1 MLASCHEHP
10 FDVINLHNPYT
21 TRVALTY
28 NVIMINDNNTKG
40 GDDMKTM
47 TATELAASLNV
58 SPKSLRAYL
67 RRAHTRNAD
76 AKNTTWA
83 IDAKT
88 CAAARK
94 HFAAKR

>member
-1 MLASCHEHP
+1 MVSDQHEHP
-10 FDVINLHNPYT
+10 FDVNDLHNPYKT
-21 TRVALTY
+21 ASRVVY
-28 NVIMINDNNTKG
+28 NQHMNNEHTKG

-58 SPKSLRAYL
+58 SPKTLRAYM
-67 RRAHTRNAD
+67 RRVHTRNAD

-94 HFAAKR
+94 HFAAKNA

>member
-1 MLASCHEHP
+1 MLAPCHERL
-10 FDVINLHNPYT
+10 FVVTNLHNPYT
-21 TRVALTY
+21 TALTRVY
-28 NVIMINDNNTKG
+28 NDHMINEHTKG

-47 TATELAASLNV
+47 TPTELAASLNV
-58 SPKSLRAYL
+58 SPKTLRAYL
-67 RRAHTRNAD
+67 RRVHTRAAD

>member
-1 MLASCHEHP
+1 M
-10 FDVINLHNPYT
+10 N
-21 TRVALTY
+21 
-28 NVIMINDNNTKG
+28 NDNNTKG

-58 SPKSLRAYL
+58 SPKTLRAYL
-67 RRAHTRNAD
+67 RRVHTRNAD

-94 HFAAKR
+94 HFAAKSR